1 MNHRHD
7 KASRARQQINRLR
20 EREREL
26 VEVLLSC
33 RSAVKGSVYELKTRC
48 GKLACSCAQGALH
61 GAMVLSWS
69 EAGKTKLMTVGPADL
84 ERLVRMTAEYRK
96 FRQAR
101 AALVKLQKE
110 LLREVDRLGGAIREA
125 PVKTGGE

>member
-1 MNHRHD
+1 MSQHQRE
-7 KASRARQQINRLR
+7 ASRARQRMIRLH
-20 EREREL
+20 ERERDL
-26 VEVLLSC
+26 LEVLLSC
-33 RSAVKGSVYELKTRC
+33 RSAVKGSVYQLKTRC
-48 GKLACSCAQGALH
+48 GKPSCICAKGTLH

-69 EAGKTKLMTVGPADL
+69 EAGRTKLMTVGPADL

-110 LLREVDRLGGAIREA
+110 LLREVDHLEGAIREA
-125 PVKTGGE
+125 PVKANGE